1 VTSPRACANTP
12 RAVAHN
18 PTPLKET
25 TNEQGKDIPKA
36 MIAAVYARESTE
48 QNVGDDDKS
57 VTRADRA
64 GPRLRG
70 AQGWTVAEEHIYADD
85 GISGA
90 EFLKRP
96 GLNGLLVAMRSRP
109 CPVQALI
116 TMEVSR
122 LGREQTETAVIVR
135 EIMRT
140 NKRRR
145 STNSPQRAELRVRD
159 GAGSFAHADA
169 RGDAQ
174 QGSRGH
180 VAGGK
185 VYGYVNVRGAD
196 HVEREIVPTEAA
208 VIRRI
213 FEEIAA
219 GRGYAKVA
227 EGLNRAAV
235 PCPRGRRWA
244 MTCVREMVLRD
255 L

>member
-1 VTSPRACANTP
+1 
-12 RAVAHN
+12 
-18 PTPLKET
+18 
-25 TNEQGKDIPKA
+25 
-36 MIAAVYARESTE
+36 
-48 QNVGDDDKS
+48 
-57 VTRADRA
+57 
-64 GPRLRG
+64 
-70 AQGWTVAEEHIYADD
+70 
-85 GISGA
+85 
-90 EFLKRP
+90 
-96 GLNGLLVAMRSRP
+96 
-109 CPVQALI
+109 
-116 TMEVSR
+116 
-122 LGREQTETAVIVR
+122 
-135 EIMRT
+135 
-140 NKRRR
+140 
-145 STNSPQRAELRVRD
+145 
-159 GAGSFAHADA
+159 
-169 RGDAQ
+169 
-174 QGSRGH
+174 